1 MSKIVSSP
9 SVSVCV
15 ATFNGALYLEDQLR
29 SILASP
35 KVDEVIVT
43 DDGSVDGTKDI
54 IININDPRLTC
65 IEGPRLGLIRNF
77 EHALQICSGDI
88 IFLSDQDDLWLPQKV
103 DRMLEALVNAD
114 LVVSDCIVVDEKL
127 RTLKPSFFKLR
138 SSGPGLLKNL
148 YKCTYLGCC
157 IGFKK
162 HVLKMA
168 LPFPKNL
175 PMHDWWLGLIA
186 ELAGDVSFI
195 DDKLVLYRRH
205 GKNVSSSSEDSNN
218 GFTKRIL
225 WRLVIIKSLLFRL
238 ICQFPRFYFN
248 KKHFFS

>member
-1 MSKIVSSP
+1 MSKTIGGP

-15 ATFNGALYLEDQLR
+15 ATFNGALYLEEQLR
-29 SILASP
+29 SILSSQS
-35 KVDEVIVT
+35 VNQVVVS

-54 IININDPRLTC
+54 VLNIDDPRVTY
-65 IEGPRLGLIRNF
+65 IEGPKLGLIRNF
-77 EHALQICSGDI
+77 EHALQFCKGDVV
-88 IFLSDQDDLWLPQKV
+88 FLSDQDDLWLPHKV
-103 DRMLEALVNAD
+103 NRMLEALVDAD

-127 RTLKPSFFKLR
+127 TTLNPSFFKLR

-162 HVLKMA
+162 HVLDMA
-168 LPFPKNL
+168 LPFPRNL

-186 ELAGDVSFI
+186 ELVGNVAFI

-205 GKNVSSSSEDSNN
+205 GKNVSSSSEASRN
-218 GFTKRIL
+218 GLVKIIL
-225 WRLVIIKSLLFRL
+225 WRVVIIKALLSRL
-238 ICQFPRFYFN
+238 LYRIIGVYFIN
-248 KKHFFS
+248 K